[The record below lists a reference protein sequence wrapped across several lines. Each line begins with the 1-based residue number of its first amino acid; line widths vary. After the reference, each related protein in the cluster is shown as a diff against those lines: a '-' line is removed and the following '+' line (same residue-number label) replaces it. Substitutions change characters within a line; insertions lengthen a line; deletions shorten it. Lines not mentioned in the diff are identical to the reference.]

1 MRGFTM
7 GNDNEIKK
15 QEHDAEHISKNN
27 PDAHVPSSPKKLR
40 WIKGINGDFTIVDEH
55 GNIVGIGMGF

>member
-1 MRGFTM
+1 M

-15 QEHDAEHISKNN
+15 QEQDAENISKTNQ
-27 PDAHVPSSPKKLR
+27 DSHVSPRPKKLR
-40 WIKGINGDFTIVDEH
+40 WIKGINGDFTVVDEH